1 MDLSI
6 NKPVKD
12 MLRKEFHQWYS
23 NEVAALGDQ
32 YKPVQMPLSVMKPLG
47 ATWLENAFDHIQ
59 SHSDLV
65 KNGFKAAGISST
77 ISELS

>member
-1 MDLSI
+1 
-6 NKPVKD
+6 

-23 NEVAALGDQ
+23 NEVGAQGDQ

-47 ATWLENAFDHIQ
+47 TTWLKNAFDHIQ
-59 SHSDLV
+59 SHPDLV
-65 KNGFKAAGISST
+65 KNAFKAAGISSA